1 MKTILP
7 LLFFGVVAG
16 SCLVG
21 AAGKLPALGELGA
34 THRRR
39 AAWQVGWS
47 MSGST
52 LASTGFVPCPMSR
65 RGIASTPRSA
75 WS

>member
-21 AAGKLPALGELGA
+21 AAGKLPAL
-34 THRRR
+34 
-39 AAWQVGWS
+39 AAERWVN
-47 MSGST
+47 
-52 LASTGFVPCPMSR
+52 
-65 RGIASTPRSA
+65 
-75 WS
+75 

>member
-21 AAGKLPALGELGA
+21 AAGMLPAFRVERWV
-34 THRRR
+34 H
-39 AAWQVGWS
+39 S
-47 MSGST
+47 MPLTVEGLRGKVLAHLEHVEVCST
-52 LASTGFVPCPMSR
+52 
-65 RGIASTPRSA
+65 
-75 WS
+75 

>member
-21 AAGKLPALGELGA
+21 ATGKLPPS
-34 THRRR
+34 
-39 AAWQVGWS
+39 QWS
-47 MSGST
+47 AG
-52 LASTGFVPCPMSR
+52 
-65 RGIASTPRSA
+65 
-75 WS
+75 

>member
-21 AAGKLPALGELGA
+21 AAGMLPAFRVERWVNSMPLTVEGSRQGYNLGHNFDQPASRISL
-34 THRRR
+34 RR
-39 AAWQVGWS
+39 AI
-47 MSGST
+47 T
-52 LASTGFVPCPMSR
+52 ASN
-65 RGIASTPRSA
+65 
-75 WS
+75 